1 MHRVPKSIRELLY
14 LVRRSQ
20 GGVIKAVQGM
30 KDIDKSV
37 LCLTRACLFSM
48 QMAPKCRFCGELKYR
63 SWWL

>member
-30 KDIDKSV
+30 KDVNESA
-37 LCLTRACLFSM
+37 LCLTRACLI
-48 QMAPKCRFCGELKYR
+48 
-63 SWWL
+63 

>member
-30 KDIDKSV
+30 KDINESAP
-37 LCLTRACLFSM
+37 CLSGACLF
-48 QMAPKCRFCGELKYR
+48 
-63 SWWL
+63 